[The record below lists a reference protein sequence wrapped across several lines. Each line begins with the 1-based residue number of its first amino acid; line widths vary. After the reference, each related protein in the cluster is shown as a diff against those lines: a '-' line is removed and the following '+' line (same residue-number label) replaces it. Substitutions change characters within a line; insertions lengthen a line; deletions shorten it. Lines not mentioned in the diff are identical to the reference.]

1 MSGDAYHDLDA
12 VLDLLQFSSQDANID
27 ERGVRTQFD
36 ACITEATEQ
45 VHRALLL
52 LGRSAYETDDE
63 EMQEDEGNN
72 PATLDDSNK
81 GASARSEE
89 QYKSDEASMDV
100 DVAEV
105 EQEPAHGASEVDC
118 RGRVINR
125 ELHEGGS
132 RPRSR
137 SPTASARLP
146 YRTRSP
152 PTVGRNGED
161 GAPAPV
167 GFQMS
172 LAFRP
177 KPKN

>member
-72 PATLDDSNK
+72 PVTLDDSNK

-105 EQEPAHGASEVDC
+105 EQEPAHVVQPEVLRTPCLC
-118 RGRVINR
+118 R
-125 ELHEGGS
+125 LHPSKGLPG
-132 RPRSR
+132 PR
-137 SPTASARLP
+137 AL
-146 YRTRSP
+146 
-152 PTVGRNGED
+152 D
-161 GAPAPV
+161 
-167 GFQMS
+167 
-172 LAFRP
+172 P
-177 KPKN
+177 KAMD